1 MPPRGP
7 AGAWSGTPAVPPW
20 SDLQLCSRTLSS
32 IGRSGAWARAPVA
45 AASTIATAPIARLIG
60 PGTIPRYE
68 RKERMRNVALVCYHY
83 CGGRAPR
90 SEPPHAA
97 ALRHRLPVSARALR
111 RRGVRARRGDE
122 HRAAVRVPRAAH
134 HACPLAAAA
143 QPDPGQVPRR
153 RVRARA
159 GADPARRA
167 RHARELPARVPPQD
181 RAEARRRRGTVVH
194 GPARH
199 GQEDA
204 RDGAL
209 DRGDAPP
216 ARRRDLHGAAAHV
229 AHLRGAEEPG
239 PGRPQRPPAPHGRRR
254 PPPPRGPRC
263 DRPERLGPPD
273 LLQRRERPLPG
284 AALGRLHRRR
294 EAAPGPGRLRGPAH
308 LLTTDGDVRGPDP
321 DVRGRLPHP
330 RHERGLGARSAR
342 PLKTFPCYGTEKR
355 SIDAPDRPALPIRR
369 SRQLLP
375 P

>member
-90 SEPPHAA
+90 FEPPHAA
-97 ALRHRLPVSARALR
+97 ALRHRLPVPAWALR
-111 RRGVRARRGDE
+111 RRGIRARRGDQ

-134 HACPLAAAA
+134 HARPLAAAA

-153 RVRARA
+153 GVRPRA

-167 RHARELPARVPPQD
+167 RNRRELPARVPPED
-181 RAEARRRRGTVVH
+181 GGEARRGGGAVVH

-199 GQEDA
+199 GQDHA
-204 RDGAL
+204 GDGL
-209 DRGDAPP
+209 VDRGDATPP
-216 ARRRDLHGAAAHV
+216 RRGDLHRAAAHV
-229 AHLRGAEEPG
+229 AHLRGPEEPG
-239 PGRPQRPPAPHGRRR
+239 PGRPGRSPAPHGGRRPPAP
-254 PPPPRGPRC
+254 RGPRR
-263 DRPERLGPPD
+263 DRSQRLGPPD

-284 AALGRLHRRR
+284 AALDHLHSRR
-294 EAAPGPGRLRGPAH
+294 EAAAGPRRLRGPAH
-308 LLTTDGDVRGPDP
+308 LLTPDGDVRRPDP
-321 DVRGRLPHP
+321 DVRAGLPHTRDAWGVGPAGAFRVPSP
-330 RHERGLGARSAR
+330 RPGGPGCVRGGPWVRGAAV
-342 PLKTFPCYGTEKR
+342 
-355 SIDAPDRPALPIRR
+355 
-369 SRQLLP
+369 
-375 P
+375 